1 MNPGAKLE
9 RTVGGVT
16 FPTPVIICSGVWP
29 FEPDLWEKKN
39 LPGVGGICTKAVT
52 ARPRTGNEGHRVW
65 ETPCG
70 VLNSIGLQN
79 CGVDAFLDT
88 HLPLISKSGIPF
100 LVNVAM
106 ESEEEVVHTLGLL
119 SNHKEEIPGVELNIS
134 CPNVSGGGMSWGM
147 TPEGASQAVS
157 IARRAWKGPLWV
169 KLTPQMREPHE
180 VAKAAEA
187 SGADALVVANTW
199 LGMAIDVERAK
210 PVFQRTFAGLSG
222 PAVFPLALRLV
233 WDVAGC
239 VRIPVIGCGGITVP
253 EDAIAMLQAGAQAV
267 EIGAAIFR
275 SLDAPETLCRGIT
288 DYLDRHGLDT
298 VGSLSGMA
306 RTDVRR

>member
-1 MNPGAKLE
+1 MNTGAKLE

-29 FEPDLWEKKN
+29 FEPDLWDRKN
-39 LPGVGGICTKAVT
+39 LPWVGGICTKAVT
-52 ARPRTGNEGHRVW
+52 ARPRAGNEGHRVW

-88 HLPLISKSGIPF
+88 HLPLVSKSGIPF

-169 KLTPQMREPHE
+169 KLTPQMRDPHE

-239 VRIPVIGCGGITVP
+239 VRIPVIGMGGIATA
-253 EDAIAMLQAGAQAV
+253 EDAIEFILAGASAV
-267 EIGAAIFR
+267 SVGAMNFVDPYTTVKVVEGIEDYMRTYQVENLTDLIG
-275 SLDAPETLCRGIT
+275 E
-288 DYLDRHGLDT
+288 
-298 VGSLSGMA
+298 VE
-306 RTDVRR
+306 